1 MMGPSAVDPPEGQNP
16 QRRPG
21 ERGMDSVG
29 SPAVCIWG
37 LSPWR
42 TPPQL
47 QSSVCPPPRTNPTVL
62 GWQRVGTR
70 SPRGSQ
76 PRVGHSPAQ
85 HPRPL
90 MGLSRCPIPVSHPCV
105 PSLHPPRGSE
115 PPHPHG
121 GIFQTFPLD
130 DDDDDSCYYYY
141 FILIEAI
148 WGLRRTAESRG
159 AAASN

>member
-47 QSSVCPPPRTNPTVL
+47 QSSVCPTPTNQPYRAGLAAGGHQEPPGVSAPC
-62 GWQRVGTR
+62 GAQ
-70 SPRGSQ
+70 PGSA
-76 PRVGHSPAQ
+76 PAATD
-85 HPRPL
+85 
-90 MGLSRCPIPVSHPCV
+90 GAVPVSHPGV